1 MNPMKLSF
9 LFLVMCHLK
18 KKTNYFKAFSCSLT
32 ESPLMDEREEH
43 LMDWKLHYV
52 VSDRERIVSEVTTTL
67 PIYEEDKKNLTRT
80 GRSDPKSLIISP
92 KT

>member
-43 LMDWKLHYV
+43 VIGL
-52 VSDRERIVSEVTTTL
+52 ETTFC
-67 PIYEEDKKNLTRT
+67 
-80 GRSDPKSLIISP
+80 G
-92 KT
+92 